1 MLHVVED
8 TGCAGELFQ
17 VLRACHAYNRGT
29 FMALSP
35 GTRFGPY
42 EIVAPLGAGG
52 MGEVYRAR
60 DTRLERDVA
69 LKILPESFANDPDR
83 LMRFSREAK
92 TLASLNHPNIAA
104 IYGIEDAALVM
115 ELVEGRD
122 LSEVIGA
129 LAPHRGLPLE
139 EALPIARQIAEALE
153 AAHDNG
159 IVHRDLKPANIKVRA
174 DGSVKVLDFG
184 LAKAMDPQ
192 TSSTSGS
199 SVANSPTMTSPALTA
214 MGLILGTA
222 AYMSPEQAKGK
233 PVDKRADIWAFGAV
247 LYEMLTGG
255 RLFQAEDM
263 SETLAAVL
271 TRDIAPAIPAGI
283 PQPLR
288 ALLEDCL
295 VRDPRMRLRDIGEV
309 RRRLDRF
316 DAAGVAQ
323 TPQVS
328 ARGAGR
334 WLWPAVAGAAV
345 LAAIV
350 LGVMSMSRP
359 VPAKPEAVTFEVT
372 APNLSTL
379 VSISPDG
386 RQLLY
391 ASTPAATEPARLWLR
406 PLGGLDARSLPGT
419 EGARRQAGG
428 RVVWSPKSD
437 AIVFSAADG
446 LRRLDLAT
454 GNLAEVFAGTGVTIP
469 GAWNDDGVVLFGRQR
484 INFDSRTAGIWR
496 VNQAGGAAKPVVAL
510 RSGDQFLIPSGFLP
524 DGRRF
529 LYFVAGGTPDAQG
542 EVRLASIELEPD
554 AQPTDPVVT
563 ADGPAVY
570 DDGRLLYVNRGGLMA
585 HAFDAKRGVL
595 TGEPVLLA
603 SGVASTISASRNGHL
618 IYREGNE
625 AGMPTS
631 ELRQVDRHGGILK
644 RIGPPAAYTEVAVLA
659 GGRRVAVGRYERG
672 GARHIQV
679 VELGRD
685 VFTRLT
691 PGNYADYVPIPSVD
705 DLIAFTYSEGAES
718 RDLYVRPA
726 NGVGDARALV
736 TSEFVKHP
744 NHWSPDGRFLIYDEH
759 VPGRAQDLLIVPRDG
774 GASIPFLATEA
785 DETVA
790 QFSPDGKW
798 IAYRSTESGSEQVYI
813 RDFAPGRSPAY
824 GSQKIQV
831 SVDGGDKPRWSPS
844 GKELFFLKGR
854 SMMAVAVQTSPRLEV
869 GIAKVL
875 FETRHTSY
883 HPYDVFPDG
892 TFLINTLVDG
902 PGGVA
907 PAIRVLLNWRS
918 AMK

>member
-1 MLHVVED
+1 
-8 TGCAGELFQ
+8 
-17 VLRACHAYNRGT
+17 
-29 FMALSP
+29 MALSP

-42 EIVAPLGAGG
+42 EIVAELGRGG

-60 DTRLERDVA
+60 DTRLDRDVA
-69 LKILPESFANDPDR
+69 LKILPESFATDPDR
-83 LMRFSREAK
+83 LMRFTREAK

-104 IYGIEDAALVM
+104 IYGIEDSALVM

-122 LSEVIGA
+122 LSQIIGA
-129 LAPHRGLPLE
+129 LPPQRGLPIDEVLS
-139 EALPIARQIAEALE
+139 IARHMAEALE

-174 DGSVKVLDFG
+174 DGTVKVLDFG
-184 LAKAMDPQ
+184 LAKAMDPL
-192 TSSTSGS
+192 TTPASGS

-233 PVDKRADIWAFGAV
+233 SVDKRADIWAFGVV
-247 LYEMLTGG
+247 LYEMLTGD
-255 RLFQAEDM
+255 RLFKAEDM

-271 TRDIAPAIPAGI
+271 TRDIASAMPAGI
-283 PQPLR
+283 PRPLR
-288 ALLEDCL
+288 TLLEDCL

-316 DAAGVAQ
+316 DPVSLAATEPAPGQ
-323 TPQVS
+323 GS
-328 ARGAGR
+328 GR
-334 WLWPAVAGAAV
+334 WWWPAVAGAAV

-350 LGVMSMSRP
+350 LGVMAMNRP
-359 VPAKPEAVTFEVT
+359 VPIEPEAVTFEVT

-391 ASTPAATEPARLWLR
+391 ASIPVAAEPARLWLR
-406 PLGGLDARSLPGT
+406 PLSGLDNRVLPGT

-428 RVVWSPKSD
+428 RVAWSPDS
-437 AIVFSAADG
+437 AAVVFSVAGG
-446 LRRLDLAT
+446 LRRLDLAS
-454 GNLAEVFAGTGVTIP
+454 GHVAELFADTGVTIP
-469 GAWNDDGVVLFGRQR
+469 GAWNNDGVVLFGRQR
-484 INFDSRTAGIWR
+484 INFDARTGGVWR
-496 VNQAGGAAKPVVAL
+496 VNQAGGTATPLVYMT
-510 RSGDQFLIPSGFLP
+510 SGDQYLIPSGFLP

-529 LYFVAGGTPDAQG
+529 LYFAAGATPDAQG
-542 EVRLASIELEPD
+542 EVRLASIEDTPD
-554 AQPTDPVVT
+554 AQPAAAVVT

-585 HAFDAKRGVL
+585 HAFDADRGVL
-595 TGEPVLLA
+595 IGEPVLLA
-603 SGVASTISASRNGHL
+603 SGVASTIAASRSGHL
-618 IYREGNE
+618 IYREGGDS
-625 AGMPTS
+625 GMPTS
-631 ELRQVDRHGGILK
+631 ELLRIDRQGTVVR
-644 RIGPPAAYTEVAVLA
+644 RIGPPAAYTEVGLLA
-659 GGRRVAVGRYERG
+659 GGQRLAVGRTDRG

-685 VFTRLT
+685 VFTRLN
-691 PGNYADYVPIPSVD
+691 PGNYVDYGPVPSVD
-705 DLIAFTYSEGAES
+705 DLIAFTHSPGAES
-718 RDLYVRPA
+718 RDVYVRAA
-726 NGVGDARALV
+726 NGVGEARALV

-759 VPGRAQDLLIVPRDG
+759 VPGRAQDLLIVPKDG

-798 IAYRSTESGSEQVYI
+798 IAYRSTESGREEVYI
-813 RDFAPGRSPAY
+813 RDFAPDRSPAY
-824 GSQKIQV
+824 GTQKIQV
-831 SVDGGDKPRWSPS
+831 SVDGGDKPRWNPT

-854 SMMAVAVQTSPRLEV
+854 SMMAVAVQTSPKLDV
-869 GIAKVL
+869 GVAKVL

-892 TFLINTLVDG
+892 TFIINTLVAG
-902 PGGVA
+902 PGSTA
-907 PAIRVLLNWRS
+907 SAIRVLLNWRS